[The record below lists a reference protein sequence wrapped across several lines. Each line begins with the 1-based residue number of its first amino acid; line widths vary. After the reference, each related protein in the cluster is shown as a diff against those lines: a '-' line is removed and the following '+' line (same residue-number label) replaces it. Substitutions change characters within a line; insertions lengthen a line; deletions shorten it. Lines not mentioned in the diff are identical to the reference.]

1 MSEKYNSR
9 KQEEID
15 AKHQPGKK
23 VVSYVKSSD
32 YIPSVFKTDLNEKWF
47 DSTFDQMLHKG
58 DLNDVDEWIETG
70 TSSLRSKTSL
80 APAIVSVNADNT
92 INASITFDD
101 VLRNINQGFDEY
113 NLNAAYQSKRLVY
126 MPPISIKKFDEY
138 LSYYWTPD
146 VPVYTSSNT
155 IDLSAQGNLVYE
167 FDGFFVEDGM
177 VIKDSTDITYIVSG
191 VGSSVKFI
199 EYADA
204 SGTQLYTDLSDI
216 VTYTEGLSFEN
227 NPDVTHFNQLDKDYI
242 VISRA
247 DADDTAWSRSNH
259 WIAESTL
266 RKIIDLVESD
276 LAVRDELYAHY
287 LSDARQAKRPIIEFN
302 PNIEKIA
309 SEKVSFSQAPKFVLF
324 DADGNRLDDET
335 IYPQNTFVS
344 STIFSY
350 KAGNSIVDAETGLQ
364 LSYSDTGRSSD
375 IVFENTIVTERVK
388 YTTLDENNRST
399 GEIFDVEGLYY
410 FKQDEILK
418 TIYVPSEVN
427 AGAVNT
433 VRATATGVEQNIDV
447 RATEWDK
454 ISKFTFRECSTGF
467 MVDKTM
473 NSGVCNIS
481 NTRYPI
487 ILIAENS
494 EYEFVN
500 VLTEQLQIG
509 SETISSSSSYV
520 GTPSSLGWT
529 AGNVYTIEDP
539 SNVGHANVI
548 VVENDACFYH
558 TVFVNGKKLECVPAN
573 YTIAGDSIVIVAGKL
588 QSGDVIDIEY
598 TLASNHDVYD
608 STLNLPDTLNNNA
621 NNELIEEIT
630 LSDTIA
636 HWDSIDESM
645 PASIFES
652 MGLYNLYLPLSP
664 SKRAGTIFITEDTSI
679 QHDIAYADTKTSI
692 SSALNQQAADW
703 QRFKTRVAH
712 QAVRKY
718 KTDIMLSTA
727 EEIMVAVL
735 DEYTLTRQ
743 GTSLYIDSGMLTTHP
758 DYIPQSIVKLGI
770 GNIIEPYIDSVR
782 NVLVG
787 HDGSEYAMNSTDVID
802 DLSSP
807 LFNAK
812 AAVLFELETAVYNTI
827 TNSSNTISE
836 FMPTISRKTWYN
848 SKIVDDYIARFFAS
862 SVKTPEYGFGK
873 NYSTLIEHSSQTGY
887 EVYAE
892 LDYLPGTWEGA
903 YNTLFGT
910 HRPHREP
917 WVMVGF
923 GSKPSWWS
931 DIYPIHNTWNDGTK
945 VDALKL
951 ALKTGIVN
959 GVSVPRVAKYSW
971 DWDTRFPVDSNGDL
985 VDVDTVL
992 DPSGYALETE
1002 YVYGDWAGDELVWRL
1017 SAEGQASMADAIV
1030 KMNPTTAWTRFGDS
1044 IKLAQ
1049 KNSVIRNS
1057 YDVNIDEFY
1066 SSIDTKLAHKMGG
1079 FTSKHLLYIESESSK
1094 TGKYDI
1100 TSGDYNLVMYRS
1112 APETLVTAS
1121 VLKVTRETSGTWKI
1135 DGISPSKQQFEFF
1148 PVATSGSNDFDIV
1161 TLSSGATIKR
1171 YSKFAKV
1178 TNTVEFGT
1186 TFKRVQDVYNIII
1199 GNRLFLESIGYYAS
1213 NKDAVANEFA
1223 RWSVTAEVGET
1234 YTVELGDSVLFAND
1248 FGFSQEMNTLPL
1260 SANSVFDTDG
1270 NIISSEN
1277 LTVTRNEDNIVVRA
1291 TENIGSITI
1300 SVVEYEHVA
1309 IFNDRTTFN
1318 SVIFDKKLNLRQERM
1333 RLEGQIT
1340 EDWNGKKRAPGFLVF
1355 EDKIV
1360 QNFDS
1365 SVSAVE
1371 DYYSYNTVKFNE
1383 SIEKTENLTIG
1394 NIQRDWSESFSLGN
1408 NTVGK
1413 FYQGVIRDKGTKDVV
1428 NRIDRSSEVNLG
1440 NSDISIDEE
1449 WMFRQ
1454 GFFGST
1460 TSNKSAEYE
1469 IRASDLTSRNQGI
1482 LFASETGLFSDE
1494 ANVVTFTANDI
1505 VDGHK
1510 RVVNYSEVYF
1520 DETDYDPEK
1529 LHLNIAGEL
1538 RDDEADK
1545 VAFSLFDLPDV
1556 YDETADYA
1564 NIQTWNN
1571 AISYNRGD
1579 MVRYQGKLWK
1589 CNVSH
1594 TGLTVISDGVTITGT
1609 SRNAQFPDASTAT
1622 INGITTTFGK
1632 ETTTYLPIVVE
1643 STVAVSDFPSFAGAE
1658 IILDGVSINIE
1669 SLGEIELI
1677 KSYPTVLGTVT
1688 NPVLADRD
1696 GKTLI
1701 IDASDGTTVNTV
1713 TVDFSDI
1720 ANPDEVENFTASSTY
1735 QPNPIVPVENIT
1747 GVASQSTYTITET
1760 FDTVTS
1766 VTIDGAP
1773 ETDYTVVGSDITF
1786 NTFTF
1791 VGGEDIE
1798 ITMALA
1804 DIEIKQDEFVVAQ
1817 ALGTFGSITYELSDV
1832 EVNGTSVGYSVF
1844 GQTVTLDTPA
1854 EDGDNVTVFINVIS
1868 TAVLSD
1874 IVDIINNQVSSVPGL
1889 IAQDDNGRVRITYN
1903 IPDNTKVNSSI
1914 TISYEGTAN
1923 TDIGFSVDV
1932 NNETES
1938 QASSYIYYGQNTITL
1953 DSVVSSINNSIL
1965 IEDIVAQNVED
1976 KLVITKSNVNAV
1988 NNTLVVAGNT
1998 LDDLHINADTYT
2010 AITSISRTS
2019 STAIEA
2025 VSLLNESHV
2034 ASPVTF
2040 TLTDGS
2046 IKVSSPDNT
2055 IDMGDESNEFN
2066 DIAGLPHGT
2075 IENINTSISNT
2086 GPTPGDGIWQD
2097 VSYEDAALFN
2107 VWITDDSALG
2117 YEILNNI
2124 QVRYN
2129 DWNLFQF
2136 MNMGWFANDSSL
2148 EDGCSI
2154 CAGTAT
2160 SDGNDAEVT
2169 LNQSHNLQVGDIVM
2183 LLNTTT
2189 TPNIDGI
2196 HTVTRI
2202 SAVNDRVFYI
2212 DRFIEKCGTAEQVL
2226 LARPVRFNTTADRD
2240 ALVGSAENLYELSDG
2255 DIVFVSNSDVR
2266 SSNVYEY
2273 NNAQFDFVRG
2283 TSVRPNADS
2292 LRNIRIYDAIT
2303 QNTSVEMEMYDP
2315 LRGII
2320 PGVADREITFRSPID
2335 FAVYT
2340 NSTSGDIHR
2349 STDVIWSSEQVG
2361 QVWWDTST
2369 VKYYDYDQSTIG
2381 YSTRMWGKQFPGS
2394 SVDVYEWTKSSVT
2407 PDMWSK
2413 AVEAGTE
2420 MYGEIA
2426 SGEVYKIY
2434 DVENAEFNYF
2444 YTEVEE
2450 WNRSL
2455 GKYQSVY
2462 YFWVKNKNSVIDS
2475 KRNLTVKQIA
2485 DIIDNPTEAGIN
2497 WCAVTGKRSIVMAN
2511 FAHFVADEGSVIQV
2525 NLVPNGVE
2533 HNNWTSICED
2543 KDLIPEYWYIRSRD
2557 NLVGYTSNEV
2567 EGEILLDRR
2576 IPDIYL
2582 NKYNRY
2588 GDDSSIGQGW
2598 FEDIW
2603 LARRESLDVANT
2615 LLSDMNV
2622 YHELPATWWRNIT
2635 RQVVR
2640 GTWDW
2645 KTYVHASRNSARMPS
2660 MRIASHAQLFDEN
2673 NANFVDA
2680 SEHQVVA
2687 YSVPSVTRIE
2697 TPVASGQVYSL
2708 ESYTDEIVSLTV
2720 DGTEMI
2726 ENRDWAWIDSYTIE
2740 FLNEASTIDK
2750 LIDERELEDIIG
2762 GLTAVEQAQA
2772 IIESYGIPSDPARGI
2787 EITGGEAIVIKAKTL
2802 DRSEIFEYIDGEWIL
2817 AEKKN
2822 SAIKFNDLL
2831 WKAAQGN
2838 AWDMQ
2843 GWDTFAWDNNY
2854 GEAAYYIIKALRED
2868 LFIQDFIEN
2877 FNKWFL
2883 GTTQYAISEHT
2894 QVDWM
2899 YKTTYIS
2906 ANVETPIDT
2915 TRRKYTRNNI
2925 DDVESYI
2932 TDVKPFHTKIKTMY
2946 DINTVTEELAVSL
2959 LETGPH
2965 GGSRPALNIT
2975 ARFEELYLPEFVEDT
2990 ISSTFGE
2997 TEDFYTGGSF
3007 VSEPTDAV
3015 NGATF
3020 LDNIL
3025 INSDTLSQPYNN
3037 TLAEVMP
3044 SESFAMVVQT
3054 DGSVDSERRTMV
3066 YLQDKNNIRF
3076 VFGLEDANSTTIAT
3090 SVSPQDS
3097 IISVADASAFS
3108 ATGGFAYYNGSVIR
3122 YAQVIDNDL
3131 ISVTYEVLGT
3141 YAKSA
3146 EVGDIIVDVTNSELT
3161 FTESDILQFNDI
3173 DEVSGKYEKLLESNT
3188 NVLPQELQALG
3199 QGVNF

>member
-1 MSEKYNSR
+1 MSEKYNSK

-32 YIPSVFKTDLNEKWF
+32 YIPSVFKTDLNEKWLN
-47 DSTFDQMLHKG
+47 STFDQMLHKG
-58 DLNDVDEWIETG
+58 DLNDVDEWIEND
-70 TSSLRSKTSL
+70 SNSLRGKTSL
-80 APAIVSVNADNT
+80 APAIVSTDSTGN
-92 INASITFDD
+92 IEASITFDD
-101 VLRNINQGFDEY
+101 ILRNINHSFDEY

-146 VPVYTSSNT
+146 VPIYVSANEL
-155 IDLSAQGNLVYE
+155 DLTAQGNLVYE

-191 VGSSVKFI
+191 VGSSIKFI

-204 SGTQLYTDLSDI
+204 SGTQVYDDLSDI
-216 VTYTEGLSFEN
+216 VTYTPGLSF
-227 NPDVTHFNQLDKDYI
+227 DTDDSVTHFNQLDKDYI

-247 DADDTAWSRSNH
+247 DTDDTAWSRSNH
-259 WIAESTL
+259 WVSETTL
-266 RKIIDLVESD
+266 RKIIALVESD
-276 LAVRDELYAHY
+276 LAVRDEMYAHY
-287 LSDARQAKRPIIEFN
+287 LASERQAKRPIIEFN
-302 PNIEKIA
+302 PGIEKIQ
-309 SEKVSFSQAPKFVLF
+309 SEKTSFSQAPLFALF
-324 DADGNRLDDET
+324 DKDSNPLNDET
-335 IYPQNTFVS
+335 VYPQNTFVS

-350 KAGNSIVDAETGLQ
+350 KKGYGSVDSETGLQ
-364 LSYSDTGRSSD
+364 LAYSDTGRSSD
-375 IVFENTIVTERVK
+375 IVFENTIITERVK

-399 GEIFDVEGLYY
+399 GEIFEVEGLYY
-410 FKQDEILK
+410 FKQDDILK

-427 AGAVNT
+427 AGSVNT
-433 VRATATGVEQNIDV
+433 VTAIATGLEQSIDV

-454 ISKFTFRECSTGF
+454 ISKFTFRECSLGF

-481 NTRYPI
+481 NTRYPTM
-487 ILIAENS
+487 LVAENS

-500 VLTEQLQIG
+500 VLTESLTIG
-509 SETISSSSSYV
+509 SETLTTAESMTR
-520 GTPSSLGWT
+520 TPVSLGWT
-529 AGNVYTIEDP
+529 AGNVYTIEGP
-539 SNVGHANVI
+539 SNDGHTNVI
-548 VVENDACFYH
+548 VVEDDICFYH
-558 TVFVNGKKLECVPAN
+558 NVFVNGKKLDCVTEN
-573 YTIAGDSIVIVAGKL
+573 YTISGDSIVIAEGVL
-588 QSGDVIDIEY
+588 SEGDAIEVEY
-598 TLASNHDVYD
+598 TLASNHEVYD
-608 STLNLPDTLNNNA
+608 LTSNLPDTLNNNA
-621 NNELIEEIT
+621 SNELITEIT
-630 LSDTIA
+630 LSDTLA
-636 HWDSIDESM
+636 HWDSIDSSM
-645 PASIFES
+645 PANIFES
-652 MGLYNLYLPLSP
+652 MGLHNLYLPLVP
-664 SKRAGTIFITEDTSI
+664 SKRTGTIFITEDVSVE
-679 QHDIAYADTKTSI
+679 HDIAYAVSEANV
-692 SSALNQQAADW
+692 SSALNQQAGDW
-703 QRFKTRVAH
+703 QRFKTRFAH
-712 QAVRKY
+712 QSVRKY
-718 KTDIMLSTA
+718 KTDVMLTTS
-727 EEIMVAVL
+727 EEIMTAVL
-735 DEYTLTRQ
+735 DEYVLTRQ
-743 GTSLYIDSGMLTTHP
+743 GTALYIDSGMLESHP
-758 DYIPQSIVKLGI
+758 DYIPQSLPRLGL
-770 GNIIEPYIDSVR
+770 GNIIEPYIDADR

-787 HDGSEYAMNSTDVID
+787 HDGSEYAMASGDVID
-802 DLSSP
+802 DLTSP
-807 LFNAK
+807 SFNVS
-812 AAVLFELETAVYNTI
+812 AAALYELETAVYNTL
-827 TNSSNTISE
+827 NNESNTVSE

-848 SKIVDDYIARFFAS
+848 AQIIDNYIARFFS
-862 SVKTPEYGFGK
+862 NSVKNPEFGFGT
-873 NYSTLIEHSSQTGY
+873 NYSSLTDYVAEVGY

-892 LDYLPGTWEGA
+892 VESLPGTWQGA
-903 YNTLFGT
+903 YNTIFGT

-917 WVMVGF
+917 WVMLGF
-923 GSKPSWWS
+923 GSEPSWWA
-931 DIYPIHNTWNDGTK
+931 DLYPTHDTWNDSEK
-945 VDALKL
+945 VT
-951 ALKTGIVN
+951 ALKTALATGIIN
-959 GVSVPRVAKYSW
+959 GVSVPRAAKYSW
-971 DWDTRFPVDSNGDL
+971 DWDNWDSRFPVDTNGDL
-985 VDVDTVL
+985 VSADTVL
-992 DPSGYALETE
+992 DPNGYALVSE
-1002 YVYGDWAGDELVWRL
+1002 YAFGDWAGDELTWRL
-1017 SAEGQASMADAIV
+1017 SAEGQASTLDAIV
-1030 KMNPTTAWTRFGDS
+1030 NMNPTTAWTRFGTG
-1044 IKLAQ
+1044 IKHAQ

-1057 YDVNIDEFY
+1057 YDID
-1066 SSIDTKLAHKMGG
+1066 IDQLYARVSTRLAHKLGG
-1079 FTSKHLLYIESESSK
+1079 FTSKHLLNIQAESSK

-1100 TSGDYNLVMYRS
+1100 TAADYSLGMYRS
-1112 APETLVTAS
+1112 VPEVLVSAS
-1121 VLKVTRETSGTWKI
+1121 VMKVTRETAGTWKI
-1135 DGISPSKQQFEFF
+1135 NGISPLKQQFEFF
-1148 PVATSGSNDFDIV
+1148 PVATSGSNDFDVV
-1161 TLSSGATIKR
+1161 TLATGTTIKR

-1178 TNTVEFGT
+1178 TNTVEYGT
-1186 TFKRVQDVYNIII
+1186 VFKRVQDVYNIII
-1199 GNRLFLESIGYYAS
+1199 GNRLFLESVGYYAS
-1213 NKDAVANEFA
+1213 NKDTAANEFA
-1223 RWSVTAEVGET
+1223 RWSVTAEVGDT
-1234 YTVELGDSVLFAND
+1234 YTVELGNALLFANQ
-1248 FGFSQEMNTLPL
+1248 FGFSQELNTLPL

-1270 NIISSEN
+1270 NIIASDDLAVSRREDSIVITSS
-1277 LTVTRNEDNIVVRA
+1277 A
-1291 TENIGSITI
+1291 GNIGSVAV
-1300 SVVEYEHVA
+1300 SVVEYEHIA

-1318 SVIFDKKLNLRQERM
+1318 SVIFDKKLNIRQERLA
-1333 RLEGQIT
+1333 LEGQVT
-1340 EDWNGKKRAPGFLVF
+1340 EDWNGTKRAPGFLVF

-1360 QNFDS
+1360 QNFDT

-1394 NIQRDWSESFSLGN
+1394 NIQRDWSKNFALDN
-1408 NTVGK
+1408 NTIGK
-1413 FYQGVIRDKGTKDVV
+1413 FYQGIIRDKGTKDIV
-1428 NRIDRSSEVNLG
+1428 NRIDRSTEVNLG
-1440 NSDISIDEE
+1440 NSDISVDEE

-1469 IRASDLTSRNQGI
+1469 IRTSDLTSRNQGI
-1482 LFASETGLFSDE
+1482 LFTNGEVADSEESNIISF
-1494 ANVVTFTANDI
+1494 APNDI
-1505 VDGHK
+1505 IDGHR
-1510 RVVNYSEVYF
+1510 RVVNDTRVYF
-1520 DETDYDPEK
+1520 HVTDYNPEA
-1529 LHLNIAGEL
+1529 LNLNIAGEL
-1538 RDDEADK
+1538 RDDEADYI
-1545 VAFSLFDLPDV
+1545 AFSLYDLPDV
-1556 YDETADYA
+1556 YDSAADYA
-1564 NIQTWNN
+1564 NIESWNSTV
-1571 AISYNRGD
+1571 SYNRGD

-1589 CNVSH
+1589 CDVSH
-1594 TGLTVISDGVTITGT
+1594 TGLTIVSDGVTLTGT
-1609 SRNAQFPDASTAT
+1609 SRNAQFPDGSTAT

-1632 ETTTYLPIVVE
+1632 ETTVYLPITVE
-1643 STVAVSDFPSFAGAE
+1643 STDVVENFASFAGAE
-1658 IILDGVSINIE
+1658 IILDGASINVE
-1669 SLGEIELI
+1669 SLGQIELI
-1677 KSYPTVLGTVT
+1677 RSYPTVLGTVV

-1696 GKTLI
+1696 GETLI
-1701 IDASDGTTVNTV
+1701 IEVSDGENPNSV
-1713 TVDFSDI
+1713 TVDFTDT
-1720 ANPDEVENFTASSTY
+1720 ANPDEIESYTANSTFVPS
-1735 QPNPIVPVENIT
+1735 QPVENIA
-1747 GVASQSTYTITET
+1747 GVSAQSTYTITET
-1760 FDTVTS
+1760 FDTVDS
-1766 VTIDGAP
+1766 VTIDGSP
-1773 ETDYTVVGSDITF
+1773 ETDFTVVGSNITF
-1786 NTFTF
+1786 NTFVF
-1791 VGGEDIE
+1791 AGGEDIE
-1798 ITMALA
+1798 ITMTLN
-1804 DIEIKQDEFVVAQ
+1804 DGVEIKQDEFTVSRT
-1817 ALGTFGSITYELSDV
+1817 LGTFESITYEISDV
-1832 EVNGTSVGYSVF
+1832 QVEGSPVGYTLS

-1854 EDGDNVTVFINVIS
+1854 NDGDSVQIFINVIS
-1868 TAVLSD
+1868 VAVLSD
-1874 IVDIINNQVSSVPGL
+1874 IVDIINNQVASITGL
-1889 IAQDDNGRVRITYN
+1889 QAQDDNGRVRITYN
-1903 IPDNTKVNSSI
+1903 IPDNTKIDASI
-1914 TISYEGTAN
+1914 TISHEGTAN
-1923 TDIGFSVDV
+1923 TDIGFST
-1932 NNETES
+1932 NAGSETTS
-1938 QASSYIYYGQNTITL
+1938 TASSYFYYGQNTITL
-1953 DSVVSSINNSIL
+1953 DSIVSSINNSIL
-1965 IEDIVAQNVED
+1965 IENIVAQNVGD
-1976 KLVITKSNVNAV
+1976 KLVITKSNTSAT
-1988 NNTLVVAGNT
+1988 NNTLQIGGNV
-1998 LDDLHINADTYT
+1998 LDDLHINAGTYT
-2010 AITSISRTS
+2010 SVESTSRTS
-2019 STAIEA
+2019 STALDA
-2025 VSLLNESHV
+2025 VSLLNDSH
-2034 ASPVTF
+2034 ASSVVSF

-2046 IKVSSPDNT
+2046 IKVSTPEDI
-2055 IDMGDESNEFN
+2055 IDMGDDSNEFN
-2066 DIAGLPHGT
+2066 NIAGLPYGNV
-2075 IENINTSISNT
+2075 ENINTSVENS
-2086 GPTPGDGIWQD
+2086 GPALGDGVWT
-2097 VSYEDAALFN
+2097 DASDSDNALFN
-2107 VWITDDSALG
+2107 VWVTDDSSLG
-2117 YEILNNI
+2117 YELINNV
-2124 QVRYN
+2124 QVRNN

-2136 MNMGWFANDSSL
+2136 MNMGWFASDSSL
-2148 EDGCSI
+2148 DDGCSI

-2169 LNQSHNLQVGDIVM
+2169 LNQPHNLQVGDIVM

-2196 HTVTRI
+2196 HTVTRV
-2202 SAVNDRVFYI
+2202 SAANDRVFYI
-2212 DRFIEKCGTAEQVL
+2212 DRFIEKCGTSEQVL
-2226 LARPVRFNTTADRD
+2226 LARPVRFNTVSERD
-2240 ALVGSAENLYELSDG
+2240 TLVDSELYSLVAG
-2255 DIVFVSNSDVR
+2255 DIAFVSNSTEGR

-2273 NNAQFDFVRG
+2273 NGNDFDFVRG
-2283 TSVRPNADS
+2283 TVDRPNPFA
-2292 LRNIRIYDAIT
+2292 LRNVRIYNAIS
-2303 QNTSVEMEMYDP
+2303 QSTSVEMEMYDP

-2340 NSTSGDIHR
+2340 HSTLDDIHD
-2349 STDVIWSSEQVG
+2349 SPDVVWAEEQIG
-2361 QVWWDTST
+2361 QVWWDTGT
-2369 VKYYDYDQSTIG
+2369 VKYYDYDQSADG

-2497 WCAVTGKRSIVMAN
+2497 WCAVTGKRSIVMTN

-2533 HNNWTSICED
+2533 HNNWTSIRED

-2720 DGTEMI
+2720 DETEMI
-2726 ENRDWAWIDSYTIE
+2726 ENRDWVWIDSYTIE
-2740 FLNEASTIDK
+2740 ILNTPLVPASPQHGTY
-2750 LIDERELEDIIG
+2750 E
-2762 GLTAVEQAQA
+2762 V
-2772 IIESYGIPSDPARGI
+2772 PAKGI
-2787 EITGGEAIVIKAKTL
+2787 EITGGESIVIEAKTL

-2946 DINTVTEELAVSL
+2946 DINTVTEDLAVSL

-3066 YLQDKNNIRF
+3066 YLQDKNNIRV

-3146 EVGDIIVDVTNSELT
+3146 EVGDMIVDVTNSELT